1 MEGGTDDRK
10 AGPAHL
16 AGALTNGWLRPTCR
30 FKVVDL
36 GPGDTL
42 SRQVVYRAECLEQAQ
57 EVYIGACETAG
68 IVRGA
73 LRIFRCADWAAY
85 A

>member
-1 MEGGTDDRK
+1 MECGMDDRK

-16 AGALTNGWLRPTCR
+16 PGALTNGWLRRTCR

-36 GPGDTL
+36 ASGDSL
-42 SRQVVYRAECLEQAQ
+42 SREVVFRADCREQAQ
-57 EVYIGACETAG
+57 EMYIGACEAAG
-68 IVRGA
+68 IVHGT

>member
-1 MEGGTDDRK
+1 MDDSK
-10 AGPAHL
+10 LGPVHF
-16 AGALTNGWLRPTCR
+16 AGALTNGWLRHTCR

-36 GPGDTL
+36 GPGGTQ
-42 SRQVVYRAECLEQAQ
+42 SREVVYRADFLEQAQ
-57 EVYIGACETAG
+57 EAYIATCEAAG
-68 IVRGA
+68 IVHGT